1 MIEDNLFER
10 EESKGV
16 DKLYALKIDIERK
29 QAAKRSTQTVEETHK
44 RQTYLIDK
52 ELIKRFD
59 KLAKKEGRGFK
70 TLVINSLLESY
81 LNEAEKKEVD

>member
-16 DKLYALKIDIERK
+16 DKLDALKIDIERK
-29 QAAKRSTQTVEETHK
+29 QQAKRSAQTVEETHK

>member
-1 MIEDNLFER
+1 MTDLFNR
-10 EESKGV
+10 EPQQGV
-16 DKLYALKIDIERK
+16 DKLDKLKIDIERK
-29 QAAKRSTQTVEETHK
+29 QQAKRSSLTVEETHK

-52 ELIKRFD
+52 DLIKRFD
-59 KLAKKEGRGFK
+59 KLARKEGRGFK